1 MYVYACKCVFYGLQ
15 ILKVGILSRFQGS
28 LLQLHFVDSYK
39 VTLKKVYLTNLFENK
54 KEQHTKTI
62 EKLFRFQK
70 AVRVLENTSSS
81 LIFIKS
87 WNLLVCWHWYPS
99 FKCHRKFS
107 IRQIL
112 APGKSINDIL
122 YSEIW
127 LITNPID
134 IIFWKEIV

>member
-39 VTLKKVYLTNLFENK
+39 VTLKKVYLANLFENK

-70 AVRVLENTSSS
+70 AARVLESTSSS

-87 WNLLVCWHWYPS
+87 
-99 FKCHRKFS
+99 
-107 IRQIL
+107 
-112 APGKSINDIL
+112 
-122 YSEIW
+122 
-127 LITNPID
+127 
-134 IIFWKEIV
+134 